1 MRELSLEAEF
11 EIYKMM
17 HKTSILQAKLITY
30 YQAKEESG
38 IRIPFFMTKT
48 PEQRAQE
55 DVENLLCKAPHAF
68 EQLYE
73 RAWNEFAECLP

>member
-1 MRELSLEAEF
+1 MQELSLEHEF

-38 IRIPFFMTKT
+38 IRLPFFMTKT
-48 PEQRAQE
+48 PEKKAEE
-55 DVENLLCKAPHAF
+55 DVLDLMSKSPETF

-73 RAWNEFAECLP
+73 RAWNEYAECLP

>member
-1 MRELSLEAEF
+1 MRELSLEGEF

-17 HKTSILQAKLITY
+17 HKASILQAKLITY

-38 IRIPFFMTKT
+38 IKIPFFMTKT

-73 RAWNEFAECLP
+73 RAWQEYAECLP